1 MIRSACAARARARPI
16 GTRHHTRRRPSR
28 RSCRSSGSTS
38 ANHGSGTV
46 QLADTT
52 CAAPCPSSVIAASA
66 CRRAT
71 GSGTGSALA
80 RSTGGSPAR
89 NARTAAAARARVSSG
104 QTSGS
109 PVAPPSTSTS
119 QLSADGPGRPLV
131 PSPGSSR
138 APSWARRQISRSW
151 LPGPLGGQRST
162 REGGPDPRAGGAL
175 EGPQRLVHP
184 QVGKERGRHGGDAAS
199 SGPVR
204 ERRHTFDTVQ
214 QRCHVARL
222 PVSKVRWTPGHHSR
236 RTGPPRHPAA
246 PSLL

>member
-52 CAAPCPSSVIAASA
+52 CAAPCPSSAIAASA

-71 GSGTGSALA
+71 GSGTGSAQA

-89 NARTAAAARARVSSG
+89 NARTAAAARARGVER
-104 QTSGS
+104 
-109 PVAPPSTSTS
+109 
-119 QLSADGPGRPLV
+119 ADERLARRTAQHEHLTALRGRPGPAVASVAGQQPRAELGAQADLPLV
-131 PSPGSSR
+131 G
-138 APSWARRQISRSW
+138 AR
-151 LPGPLGGQRST
+151 PFGGQRSPG
-162 REGGPDPRAGGAL
+162 EGGPDPRAGGAL
-175 EGPQRLVHP
+175 EGPQGLVHP

-199 SGPVR
+199 SEPVR
-204 ERRHTFDTVQ
+204 EPRHTSDTVQ